1 MKVNLKQLTT
11 EQRNPHTFSLDQM
24 SIRECLEIM
33 NEEDCQVPLCVKKEI
48 EHIEIAI
55 QHIISALQ
63 RGGRPIYIGS
73 GTSGRL
79 GVLDAVE
86 CPPTFSTTYEVQGLI
101 AGGETAFVKAQEGV
115 EDSFDQGQK
124 DIAHA
129 HVTDKDVVVG
139 IAASGRTPHTLGA
152 LTKAK
157 DLGAY
162 TVAVACNHQSAIGK
176 IADIAIEVETGP
188 EVITGSTRL
197 KAGTAQKLVLNMLS
211 TVSMIGIGKTYQNLM
226 VDLHASNE
234 KLIERS
240 IQMIMEACECD
251 YESARDVFLKS
262 EQKPKYAIVMKLL
275 NCNIEE
281 AKRRLL
287 ENKSFVYKAI
297 NEKS

>member
-63 RGGRPIYIGS
+63 RGGRLIYIGS

-240 IQMIMEACECD
+240 IQMIMV
-251 YESARDVFLKS
+251 SG
-262 EQKPKYAIVMKLL
+262 I
-275 NCNIEE
+275 
-281 AKRRLL
+281 
-287 ENKSFVYKAI
+287 
-297 NEKS
+297 

>member
-63 RGGRPIYIGS
+63 RGGRLIYIGS

-115 EDSFDQGQK
+115 EDSFDQC
-124 DIAHA
+124 
-129 HVTDKDVVVG
+129 
-139 IAASGRTPHTLGA
+139 S
-152 LTKAK
+152 
-157 DLGAY
+157 
-162 TVAVACNHQSAIGK
+162 
-176 IADIAIEVETGP
+176 
-188 EVITGSTRL
+188 
-197 KAGTAQKLVLNMLS
+197 
-211 TVSMIGIGKTYQNLM
+211 
-226 VDLHASNE
+226 
-234 KLIERS
+234 
-240 IQMIMEACECD
+240 CD
-251 YESARDVFLKS
+251 R
-262 EQKPKYAIVMKLL
+262 
-275 NCNIEE
+275 
-281 AKRRLL
+281 
-287 ENKSFVYKAI
+287 
-297 NEKS
+297 

>member
-1 MKVNLKQLTT
+1 MKPNTT
-11 EQRNPHTFSLDQM
+11 RCTASLL
-24 SIRECLEIM
+24 SRKEEIIAAALEILR
-33 NEEDCQVPLCVKKEI
+33 Q
-48 EHIEIAI
+48 
-55 QHIISALQ
+55 
-63 RGGRPIYIGS
+63 
-73 GTSGRL
+73 
-79 GVLDAVE
+79 
-86 CPPTFSTTYEVQGLI
+86 
-101 AGGETAFVKAQEGV
+101 KAQEGV